1 MSNCFTILYY
11 IKYNKSTEITAFH
24 PLNMSK
30 IYFYD
35 ILYSIICKILKFYL
49 FLSVF
54 YNNLDYLLKE
64 MS

>member
-1 MSNCFTILYY
+1 MFLSI
-11 IKYNKSTEITAFH
+11 
-24 PLNMSK
+24 K

-35 ILYSIICKILKFYL
+35 ILYSILREILKFRV